1 MIVSDVRILRP
12 GCWTGRQASVAAGGE
27 GWSGG
32 GEQAVPSQH
41 RDQRC
46 RVQTQTETTTR
57 ITTVVSQSPDQI
69 QRAIS
74 PESDELCRDELI

>member
-1 MIVSDVRILRP
+1 VQS
-12 GCWTGRQASVAAGGE
+12 
-27 GWSGG
+27 
-32 GEQAVPSQH
+32 
-41 RDQRC
+41 

-57 ITTVVSQSPDQI
+57 ITTVVTQSPDQI